1 MQDYLEQP
9 VAYEEETRDQKANF
23 DFVEY
28 AEEDDAVYNVG
39 GSDEDV
45 CDEQVYFSNEESD
58 DYSDE
63 ENLNYYDEQAQNSV
77 K

>member
-9 VAYEEETRDQKANF
+9 VEYEEETRDQKANF
-23 DFVEY
+23 DFVEC
-28 AEEDDAVYNVG
+28 AVEDDAVYIVG

-45 CDEQVYFSNEESD
+45 SDEQVYFSNEESD
-58 DYSDE
+58 DHSDE
-63 ENLNYYDEQAQNSV
+63 ENLHYYDEQAQNSV